1 MDLRITNTAFIV
13 SGDRVLTDHDIIVR
27 DGIVTEIEP
36 SGSAGHG
43 PPKGV
48 GPTRLTGDGC
58 GTRASGAT
66 SIRDN
71 ANRPDAAV
79 IDRRDPGRGGEG
91 RERTIDGSRFC
102 AIPGF
107 KNAHTHAAMTL
118 LRGYGD
124 DMRLQEWLQT
134 RIWPAEAA
142 LTGED
147 VYAGTRLA
155 AIEMIASGTT
165 FANDMYFFFPEAY
178 RAFAESGIRAA
189 VGLALFDFSDAD
201 RRRQIQHEVDAL
213 LDEYAG
219 RSDGNIVF
227 PTIAPHSIYTCS
239 GELIRWAATRSREL
253 DLPFHIHMS
262 ETQREVD
269 DCVAAHGVRPWRYLQ
284 RLGVLDEIAGR
295 GIAAHGVWLDD
306 DELTLIAEH
315 RITLAHN
322 PVSNMK
328 LSSGAFDWNAV
339 ADRGIPVMLAPDGV
353 ASNNNLDMFDEMK
366 AAALLQKH
374 HFGEPTRLPAS
385 EILAVAGGGRSDLF
399 RRWGVGGALEVG
411 APADLALVSLD
422 HPQLVPVHNIESN
435 LAYAANGT
443 MVDTVICNGEILM
456 EGRRIPGAE
465 EVIRAATDR
474 ARGLVKR
481 T

>member
-1 MDLRITNTAFIV
+1 MDLRITNTASII

-27 DGIVTEIEP
+27 DGTITALEP
-36 SGSAGHG
+36 SGSAG
-43 PPKGV
+43 P
-48 GPTRLTGDGC
+48 GPTEGAGPNQLNGDRGRTGADGVRDGA
-58 GTRASGAT
+58 GTDLPA
-66 SIRDN
+66 RD
-71 ANRPDAAV
+71 
-79 IDRRDPGRGGEG
+79 G
-91 RERTIDGSRFC
+91 RERVIDGSRFC

-134 RIWPAEAA
+134 RIWPAESA

-178 RAFAESGIRAA
+178 RAFADSGIRAA
-189 VGLALFDFSDAD
+189 VGLALFDFGDAD
-201 RRRQIQHEVDAL
+201 RRRQIQHEVDTL

-219 RSDGNIVF
+219 RGSDGSLVF

-239 GELIRWAATRSREL
+239 GELLQWAAARSREF

-262 ETQREVD
+262 ETEQEVD
-269 DCVAAHGVRPWRYLQ
+269 DCVAAHGLRPWRYLQ

-306 DELTLIAEH
+306 DERSLIAEH

-328 LSSGAFDWNAV
+328 LSSGAFDWAAV
-339 ADRGIPVMLAPDGV
+339 AERGIPVMLAPDGV

-366 AAALLQKH
+366 TAALLQKH
-374 HFGEPTRLPAS
+374 HFREPTRLPAS
-385 EILAVAGGGRSDLF
+385 EILAAATGGRSDLF
-399 RRWGVGGALEVG
+399 RRWGVGGALEAG
-411 APADLALVSLD
+411 APADITLVSLD

-443 MVDTVICNGEILM
+443 MVDTVICNGKILM
-456 EGRRIPGAE
+456 EGRRIPGAD
-465 EVIRAATDR
+465 EVMRAAADR
-474 ARGLVKR
+474 AQALVKR
-481 T
+481 S